1 MIRRMSLTPRQ
12 LTDDLEKVTRELL
25 ITPETDL
32 SHIEQL
38 LDRRASVLVAITACD
53 PGTFSP
59 EDLATLHAIALD
71 GKAKIEDLILLRR
84 KTAGDWHRL
93 NQLRDAKEEP
103 ADTSISLRG

>member
-1 MIRRMSLTPRQ
+1 MTSQQ
-12 LTDDLEKVTRELL
+12 LTRDLEKVTRELL
-25 ITPETDL
+25 SAKETDL
-32 SHIEQL
+32 DHIEQL

-53 PGTFSP
+53 PGTFTP

-71 GKAKIEDLILLRR
+71 GKAEIEKLILLRR

-93 NQLRDAKEEP
+93 NQLRDSEEEP